1 MSIFN
6 PFTSSPGRNDRR
18 HGKGLIDPDQ
28 GEQSHL
34 IAMISILFFI
44 LVMIGLAFLLPDL
57 S

>member
-6 PFTSSPGRNDRR
+6 PFAQSPAGGDRR
-18 HGKGLIDPDQ
+18 HVKGLIDPDQ
-28 GEQSHL
+28 GEKSHL

-44 LVMIGLAFLLPDL
+44 LVLIGLAFLLPDL